1 MLKRKKPAELPE
13 VDISEEDLKSVR
25 PDYVKWQRRLF
36 YMNLFI
42 AIVVLILEIFVN
54 IILIVQRTIEGGLVR
69 QAILYFLLP
78 SGLNLLA
85 VLTDHILMKKFP
97 KNNWLLN
104 YTMVL
109 TVAFMGTVV
118 AVTHYVFSI
127 TLTIFMMP
135 VLISVIFGNCRLCN
149 VTAIMCTLGV
159 LLAVIWRSIDG
170 EEASKLY
177 VIPEW

>member
-118 AVTHYVFSI
+118 AVTALCVFHHADDIHDAGAYLSH
-127 TLTIFMMP
+127 F
-135 VLISVIFGNCRLCN
+135 
-149 VTAIMCTLGV
+149 
-159 LLAVIWRSIDG
+159 W
-170 EEASKLY
+170 
-177 VIPEW
+177 